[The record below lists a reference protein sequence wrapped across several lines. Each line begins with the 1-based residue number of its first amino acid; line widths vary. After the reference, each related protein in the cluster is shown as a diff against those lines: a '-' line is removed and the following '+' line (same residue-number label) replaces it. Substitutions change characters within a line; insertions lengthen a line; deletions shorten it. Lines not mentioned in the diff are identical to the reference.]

1 MTKYL
6 LTSWLFFSMLFAF
19 TKGNAQE
26 IAIYKK
32 DSIVGEFD
40 CFSVDNFGNIYL
52 VKEDILYKL
61 SPALDTLFKTSFKS
75 HFPQYIEASKNFRVL
90 TFDQDRGLIQF
101 YDNTLTPMST
111 VINLFDLDL
120 VQPLLVCE
128 SFNGN
133 GFWVLDA
140 GTLRL
145 LKINDKF
152 EVMVKIENLSFMT
165 KSKLYP
171 TQMFEYNDQLY
182 LVTAHDQVM
191 VFDAFGTYIRK
202 WALKSESLDVFQ
214 NNIIAYV
221 SPNFVLSRA
230 ILDGEKKSVRWPLQ
244 DLKTFKVRQNR
255 IYAQTANGFYIGYFN
270 LISPANNK

>member
-1 MTKYL
+1 MQI
-6 LTSWLFFSMLFAF
+6 S
-19 TKGNAQE
+19 GNSQE
-26 IAIYKK
+26 IVIHKK
-32 DSIVGEFD
+32 DSIQGSFD

-52 VKEDILYKL
+52 VNKDVLYKL
-61 SPALDTLFKTSFKS
+61 GPKLDTLFKTSFKT

-120 VQPLLVCE
+120 IQPILVCE

-152 EVMVKIENLSFMT
+152 EVVTRIENLSFMSQ
-165 KSKLYP
+165 SKKYP

-182 LVTAHDQVM
+182 LVTANEHIM
-191 VFDAFGTYIRK
+191 VFDAFGTFIKK
-202 WALKSESLDVFQ
+202 WAINSDLLDVFQ

-221 SPNFVLSRA
+221 SPNFIFSKAVFE
-230 ILDGEKKSVRWPLQ
+230 GEIKKTVWHLNQ
-244 DLKTFKVRQNR
+244 LNAFKVRQQK
-255 IYAQTANGFYIGYFN
+255 IYALTESKFYIGYFN